1 MEIFIQTL
9 VTGLLIGGLYVAI
22 SIGFALSFGV
32 LDVVDLAV
40 GMWVVAGAYA
50 AVVCQRLFGID
61 PLLILPIVFVVFG
74 FIGWLNGPFIYRVRT
89 SNYALP
95 ALMALAFTFGIDRK
109 CTRLNSRQ

>member
-32 LDVVDLAV
+32 LAVVDLAV

-74 FIGWLNGPFIYRVRT
+74 FIGWMIGPFIYRVLT
-89 SNYALP
+89 STYALP
-95 ALMALAFTFGIDRK
+95 EIGKAS
-109 CTRLNSRQ
+109 CWEHWWH